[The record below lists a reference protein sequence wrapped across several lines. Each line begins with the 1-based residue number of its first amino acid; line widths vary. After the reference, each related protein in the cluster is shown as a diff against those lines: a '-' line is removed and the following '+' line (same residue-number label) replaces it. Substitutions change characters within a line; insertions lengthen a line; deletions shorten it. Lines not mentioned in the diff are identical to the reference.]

1 MAALVCSGIVGA
13 IGLGYVLG
21 YRDVDLWGAI
31 GIPIILC
38 FLTIPFARMVE
49 ERHSS
54 GLANIITIALV
65 AKMVG
70 AYVRYLIEYHVY
82 SGADTRLYHNSGV
95 RIAETYSEGGQSL
108 ASLFPTSYGTRFIE
122 ELNGVVAL
130 LTGRSLLASFMV
142 FSWLGFLGLWAFVAA
157 IRRAVPDVDVRLYA
171 ILVLFL
177 PSSLF
182 WSSALGKDAWMLFGL
197 GLIATGVARVL
208 TYQARGLIFMGA
220 GVLATAMV
228 RPHVTVLVLAAFAL
242 SLVLIRGRQGRPL
255 SPVLTLVTVVSI
267 AAAAAF
273 ASGPLEKLLPRSQE
287 GFSAVLEATT
297 EQSSIGGSEIEVST
311 PNSPLEYP
319 AAFLTVLFRPL
330 PFEARTFTQLLS
342 SLESAALLTLVIA
355 WRRRVFGAVGRIL
368 GDPFLRFAV
377 LYTLAFAFAW
387 SSVGNLGIMA
397 RQRVQVLPFL
407 LILLCWSPVATRFG
421 PTASAGSARPRAQA
435 GAM

>member
-1 MAALVCSGIVGA
+1 
-13 IGLGYVLG
+13 
-21 YRDVDLWGAI
+21 
-31 GIPIILC
+31 
-38 FLTIPFARMVE
+38 
-49 ERHSS
+49 
-54 GLANIITIALV
+54 
-65 AKMVG
+65 
-70 AYVRYLIEYHVY
+70 
-82 SGADTRLYHNSGV
+82 
-95 RIAETYSEGGQSL
+95 
-108 ASLFPTSYGTRFIE
+108 
-122 ELNGVVAL
+122 
-130 LTGRSLLASFMV
+130 MV

-319 AAFLTVLFRPL
+319 AAFITVMFRPL
-330 PFEARTFTQLLS
+330 PFEAR
-342 SLESAALLTLVIA
+342 
-355 WRRRVFGAVGRIL
+355 
-368 GDPFLRFAV
+368 
-377 LYTLAFAFAW
+377 
-387 SSVGNLGIMA
+387 SSV
-397 RQRVQVLPFL
+397 RHSKVLP
-407 LILLCWSPVATRFG
+407 S
-421 PTASAGSARPRAQA
+421 
-435 GAM
+435 